1 MKKIK
6 LLIITII
13 LISLT
18 GCLKKDS
25 MEDIKIVTSSY
36 PIEYVV
42 QELYGEHSTITSIYP
57 KDGETIN
64 FEVTDVLLEQYMDNQ
79 LFIFNGL
86 TKEKQYLDKMTKNN
100 KELKLID
107 IVGKDIKE
115 ENINSVEELWLD
127 PNNLLTIANN
137 IRKGFKGYID
147 STYLTNEI
155 DNNYE
160 NLKIKLTGLDGKYY
174 STGKNATNNT
184 IIVSDDAFLF
194 LEKYGI
200 NVISID
206 PDTTKDKT
214 ISEAKNLL
222 YNGTCKYLFIKYLQ
236 NDEVINN
243 FINETGVQTLQLY
256 TMTNLKDL
264 NIEKNNYITLMN
276 QNLETL
282 KLEIYK

>member
-6 LLIITII
+6 LLIVTII

-42 QELYGEHSTITSIYP
+42 NELYGEHSTITSIYP
-57 KDGETIN
+57 KDDETIN
-64 FEVTDVLLEQYMDNQ
+64 FEVTDVLLEQYSDNE

-86 TKEKQYLDKMTKNN
+86 SKEKEYLKQMSNN
-100 KELKLID
+100 NENLMLID
-107 IVGKDIKE
+107 FVGDDLTL
-115 ENINSVEELWLD
+115 ENINSIEELWLD
-127 PNNLLTIANN
+127 PNTLLAMANN
-137 IRKGFKGYID
+137 IKDGFKEYIK
-147 STYLTNEI
+147 STYLINEI
-155 DNNYE
+155 EANYE
-160 NLKIKLTGLDGKYY
+160 ELKIKLTGLDGKYY
-174 STGKNATNNT
+174 STGKNATTNT

-206 PDTTKDKT
+206 SDTAKEKT
-214 ISEAKNLL
+214 IDEAKKLL
-222 YNGTCKYLFIKYLQ
+222 SNGTCKYVFIKYLED
-236 NDEVINN
+236 NETINN
-243 FINETGVQTLQLY
+243 FVNETGAQTLQLY

-264 NIEKNNYITLMN
+264 NVEKNNYITLMD
-276 QNLETL
+276 QNLENL
-282 KLEIYK
+282 MFELYK

>member
-6 LLIITII
+6 ILLTTII
-13 LISLT
+13 LLGLT

-25 MEDIKIVTSSY
+25 MDDIKIVTSSY

-42 QELYGEHSTITSIYP
+42 NELYGEHSTITSIYP

>member
-6 LLIITII
+6 ILLTTII
-13 LISLT
+13 LLGLT

-100 KELKLID
+100 KKLKIID
-107 IVGKDIKE
+107 VVGKDIKE

-243 FINETGVQTLQLY
+243 FINKTGAQTLQLY

-264 NIEKNNYITLMN
+264 NVEKNNYITLMN
-276 QNLETL
+276 QNLEHL
-282 KLEIYK
+282 KLELYK

>member
-6 LLIITII
+6 ILLTTII
-13 LISLT
+13 LLGLT

-25 MEDIKIVTSSY
+25 MDDIKIVTSSY

-42 QELYGEHSTITSIYP
+42 NELYGEHSTITSIYP

-174 STGKNATNNT
+174 STVKNATNNT